1 MSFLINEIKTTV
13 ASLSRVP
20 GFVLTTVF
28 TLSLTLGVLLT
39 AFSLNHLLIFKALP
53 YPDAQNLI
61 LMEQELQEGE
71 RKYSGS
77 QYFVAQKL
85 MYLQQK
91 SLASMTMVFRSSAI
105 LASLRD
111 KPLTELSYVTPEY
124 FDMLGVPVV
133 LGRGFTEKESIDSNT
148 ASALISEQ
156 LWREQ
161 YAADAD
167 IVGQSITLGEQQY
180 KIVGVVASSF
190 AEPANFA
197 DDANSQIWLPWDF
210 HGQDEETWNYVYSQT
225 AAIGKLLP
233 ATTISQVSDE
243 FNALVDPIFQQNG
256 RVGHAKHQV
265 IIAQF
270 QDLQVAIVG
279 DNKYIALLIL
289 LGAGALLL
297 IACANIVNL
306 FFSRAAQRQRALVIQ
321 ATLGAKLKHLFFT
334 IWLESLLLCVASMVI
349 GLIIAGWS
357 IELLRS
363 VASHALP
370 RLNEL
375 SLDLTAIAFACT
387 LTLILSLI
395 FAVITLKLINHKQL
409 ISQLQSSGKGTGAQV
424 NSKVRNTLVAS
435 QICLATLLLI
445 VTSLVMTNALQVL
458 NHPLGF
464 EDENLYNLR
473 LDIGE
478 GYPEKEGKRQLS
490 RDLLAQLQKMN
501 GVENISRA
509 SNAPIRRGSNNTG
522 LFNNDNVKLG
532 HFSYVSIDDNYFNT
546 IGLKILAGR
555 SYNQQDIRDDSETII
570 LSKAAATKLVAATG
584 DGNGKIEDTIG
595 KAVYSAG
602 GDSWTVIGVVDNVYN
617 PYNHDRTQGAMMYF
631 GSSRTNF
638 IIRMQEG
645 NTLAKTQIINL
656 LDEHFSDIKVWQ
668 FAAISDIHEQ
678 LVYQKK
684 LTLWLSLVLGLF
696 ALLLAAVGI
705 YGVISYNSQM
715 RRYELGIRMSLGAKS
730 KRILLEF
737 IAESLTPI
745 SAGFGLSLLLA
756 VILYSF
762 AQQHINQWLSFD
774 WLMISSSLLA
784 LIVIALAACYFPAK
798 KIIAS
803 DPIKALRNE

>member
-1 MSFLINEIKTTV
+1 MSSLINEIKTTA

-20 GFVLTTVF
+20 GFVLTTIF
-28 TLSLTLGVLLT
+28 TLSLTLGILLA
-39 AFSLNHLLIFKALP
+39 AFSLNHLLLFKALP

-71 RKYSGS
+71 RKFSGL
-77 QYFVAQKL
+77 QFFVAQKL
-85 MYLQQK
+85 MYQQQK
-91 SLASMTMVFRSSAI
+91 TLESMALVFRSDAI

-124 FDMLGVPVV
+124 FKLLGVPV
-133 LGRGFTEKESIDSNT
+133 LIGRGFTEQEDIGNNKP
-148 ASALISEQ
+148 SALISEH
-156 LWREQ
+156 LWRTQ
-161 YAADAD
+161 YGKDAN
-167 IVGQSITLGEQQY
+167 IIGQSITLGEQQY
-180 KIVGVVASSF
+180 KVIGVVATSF

-197 DDANSQIWLPWDF
+197 DDANSQVWLPWDF
-210 HGQDEETWNYVYSQT
+210 HGQDEEAWNYVYSQT
-225 AAIGKLLP
+225 AAIGNLAP
-233 ATTISQVSDE
+233 TTSIAQVTAE
-243 FNALVDPIFQQNG
+243 FNSLVDPMFQQNA
-256 RVGHAKHQV
+256 RVGKAKHQAIV
-265 IIAQF
+265 AQF
-270 QDLQVAIVG
+270 QDFQVAIIG
-279 DNKYIALLIL
+279 DNKYIGLLVL
-289 LGAGALLL
+289 LGAGVLLL

-321 ATLGAKLKHLFFT
+321 ATLGAKLKHLFFD

-349 GLIIAGWS
+349 GLVIAGWS

-375 SLDLTAIAFACT
+375 SLDLTAIAFAGT
-387 LTLILSLI
+387 LTLTLSLI

-424 NSKVRNTLVAS
+424 NAKVRNTLVAS

-445 VTSLVMTNALQVL
+445 VTSLVMSNALKVL

-478 GYPEKEGKRQLS
+478 GYPEKEAKMQLS
-490 RDLLAQLQKMN
+490 RDLLAQLQN
-501 GVENISRA
+501 IDGVTEISRA

-522 LFNNDNVKLG
+522 LFNNDSVKLG
-532 HFSYVSIDDNYFNT
+532 HFSFVTIDDNYFNT
-546 IGLKILAGR
+546 VGLKVLAGR
-555 SYNQQDIRDDSETII
+555 GYNQQDIIEDGDNII
-570 LSKAAATKLVAATG
+570 LSKAAAIQVIAGTG
-584 DGNGKIEDTIG
+584 DGNGTIEDLIG
-595 KAVYSAG
+595 KVVYSAG
-602 GDSWTVIGVVDNVYN
+602 GDSWAVIGVVDNVYN
-617 PYNHDRTQGAMMYF
+617 PYNHEKTQGAMMYF
-631 GSSRTNF
+631 SSSRTNF
-638 IIRMQEG
+638 IIRMQDG
-645 NTLAKTQIINL
+645 NILDKTDILNL
-656 LDEHFSDIKVWQ
+656 LDEHFADIKVWQ
-668 FAAISDIHEQ
+668 FTSVSDIHEQ

-684 LTLWLSLVLGLF
+684 LTLWLSLVLGIF

-730 KRILLEF
+730 KRILVEF
-737 IAESLTPI
+737 IAESFAPI
-745 SAGFGLSLLLA
+745 AAGFALSL
-756 VILYSF
+756 VIALVLYSW

-774 WLMISSSLLA
+774 WVMISSCLLA

-803 DPIKALRNE
+803 DPSKALRNE

>member
-1 MSFLINEIKTTV
+1 MSTIINEIKTTA

-28 TLSLTLGVLLT
+28 TLSLTLGVLLA
-39 AFSLNHLLIFKALP
+39 AFSLNHLLLFKALP
-53 YPDAQNLI
+53 YPDAQQLI

-85 MYLQQK
+85 MYQKQK
-91 SLASMTMVFRSSAI
+91 SLASMALVFRDSAI

-124 FDMLGVPVV
+124 FDLLGTPI
-133 LGRGFTEKESIDSNT
+133 LMGRSFTEQENIDNNK

-156 LWREQ
+156 LWREK
-161 YAADAD
+161 YGADTNV
-167 IVGQSITLGEQQY
+167 VGQNITLGEQQF

-190 AEPANFA
+190 AEPSNFA
-197 DDANSQIWLPWDF
+197 DDANSQVWLPWDF
-210 HGQDEETWNYVYSQT
+210 HGQNEETWNYVYSAT
-225 AAIGKLLP
+225 SAIGKLLP
-233 ATTISQVSDE
+233 ATSISQVSDE
-243 FNALVDPIFQQNG
+243 FNALVDPVFQQNG
-256 RVGHAKHQV
+256 RVGHAKHQA

-270 QDLQVAIVG
+270 QDLQIAIIG

-289 LGAGALLL
+289 LGAGVLLL

-321 ATLGAKLKHLFFT
+321 ATLGAKLKHLFFN
-334 IWLESLLLCVASMVI
+334 IWLESLLLCTASMVI
-349 GLIIAGWS
+349 GLVIAGWS

-370 RLNEL
+370 RLSEL
-375 SLDLTAIAFACT
+375 SLDLTAIAFACL
-387 LTLILSLI
+387 LTLVLSLI
-395 FAVITLKLINHKQL
+395 FSVITLKLINHKQL

-424 NSKVRNTLVAS
+424 NAKVRNALVAS
-435 QICLATLLLI
+435 QICLATLLLL
-445 VTSLVMTNALQVL
+445 VTSLVMSNALKVL

-464 EDENLYNLR
+464 EDKNLYNLR

-478 GYPEKEGKRQLS
+478 GYPEKESKRQLS
-490 RDLLAQLQKMN
+490 HDLLAQLQRMK
-501 GVENISRA
+501 GVAQISRA
-509 SNAPIRRGSNNTG
+509 SNPPIRRGSNNTG
-522 LFNNDNVKLG
+522 LFNSDNVKLG
-532 HFSYVSIDDNYFNT
+532 HFSYVSIDENYFNT
-546 IGLKILAGR
+546 AGLKVLAGR
-555 SYNQQDIRDDSETII
+555 GYNQQDVRDDTDTII
-570 LSKAAATKLVAATG
+570 LSKTAAMKLITTIG
-584 DGNGKIEDTIG
+584 DGSGQVEDIIG
-595 KAVYSAG
+595 KLVYSAG
-602 GDSWTVIGVVDNVYN
+602 GDAWTVIGVVDNVYN
-617 PYNHDRTQGAMMYF
+617 PYNHESTQGAMMYF
-631 GSSRTNF
+631 SSYRTNF
-638 IIRMQEG
+638 IIRMQDG
-645 NTLAKTQIINL
+645 NILAKSQIINL
-656 LDEHFSDIKVWQ
+656 LEEHFSDIKVWQ
-668 FAAISDIHEQ
+668 FAAISEIHEQ

-737 IAESLTPI
+737 ITESFTPI
-745 SAGFGLSLLLA
+745 AAGFGLSLVLA

-774 WLMISSSLLA
+774 WLMISSCLLA
-784 LIVIALAACYFPAK
+784 LIAIALAACYFPAK
-798 KIIAS
+798 KVIAS